1 MMQIVSTTDGQFI
14 GLTFDPSQPII
25 LGGAVFTP
33 DRVIAI
39 GGGISRFSNSSY
51 VFDAIEV

>member
-33 DRVIAI
+33 DRVIVI